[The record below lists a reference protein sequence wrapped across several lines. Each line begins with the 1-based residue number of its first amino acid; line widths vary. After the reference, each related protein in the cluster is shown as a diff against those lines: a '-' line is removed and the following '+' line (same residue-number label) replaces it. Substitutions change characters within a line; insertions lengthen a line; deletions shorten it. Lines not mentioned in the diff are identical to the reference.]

1 MKLET
6 KATLLAIA
14 MAAFAA
20 SSYAADPPPPV
31 TTPHGSAVTVTNTV
45 PVTVTSPVTINSA
58 APLRTTEAYPRTPVR
73 ASLSAGAPYVV
84 PADQTLVI
92 ETVFAKVACPASPGV
107 TPLIDIGLSYTI
119 ATDTPVVLPIVFQQ
133 AGGAASSALI
143 FKAVHSVRIAL
154 PAGTSIVS
162 SLGATEQCG
171 TVVPEIN
178 IFGYL
183 MNSVSPSL
191 AP

>member
-14 MAAFAA
+14 AAAFAA
-20 SSYAADPPPPV
+20 PSYAADPPPV
-31 TTPHGSAVTVTNTV
+31 TTPHGSAVTVTNNV
-45 PVTVTSPVTINSA
+45 PVTVTSPITVNTA

-73 ASLSAGAPYVV
+73 ASLSAGPYVV

-92 ETVFAKVACPASPGV
+92 ETVFAKVACPASPGI
-107 TPLIDIGLSYTI
+107 TPLIDVGLSYTV
-119 ATDTPVVLPIVFQQ
+119 ATDTPVVLPIEFQQ
-133 AGGAASSALI
+133 AGGATSSTLI
-143 FKAVHSVRIAL
+143 FKGVHSVRVVL
-154 PAGTSIVS
+154 PAGTSIAG

-171 TVVPEIN
+171 TPAPEVN

-183 MNSVSPSL
+183 VNSVSPSL